1 MFQEGREADIA
12 KVILHFKQTKEV
24 MKAVLEASV
33 FRRQFYEKVFLADLL
48 KYNSVEHVEFIE
60 KLYCMGKIPHRLYN
74 GWCDFKM
81 SN

>member
-1 MFQEGREADIA
+1 MLQEGREADIA

-60 KLYCMGKIPHRLYN
+60 KLYSMGKIPHRLYN
-74 GWCDFKM
+74 RWCDFKM